1 MGCLA
6 CYKHALQHG
15 PEDAWGVL
23 DTVPPSYGTCCL
35 KGMLS
40 RAAPERGGLRAG
52 QRSVQSHSLWQVR
65 FQSTSAR
72 RSSDHPDRQACP
84 TRLLRPACSHAP
96 RASQTLDGHHEVE
109 FRVCVRVRPATGLG
123 EAVFQDLERGPCRHI
138 LLGPAFPALRH
149 CTSLGEAGEAALPT
163 QLNRAGTRPRGV
175 GAAGKVARLPC
186 AGRRRR
192 S

>member
-1 MGCLA
+1 VLCAVPCRGAVPWPCRGAVPCPCRA
-6 CYKHALQHG
+6 CRVAVPCHAVS
-15 PEDAWGVL
+15 WCR
-23 DTVPPSYGTCCL
+23 DTQVQ
-35 KGMLS
+35 
-40 RAAPERGGLRAG
+40 
-52 QRSVQSHSLWQVR
+52 QRVCFLVR
-65 FQSTSAR
+65 SF
-72 RSSDHPDRQACP
+72 DHPDRQARP

-192 S
+192 SWGARPWR